1 MALNWK
7 GGWTSNLGVSDMT
20 YYKDDVVDHNNVMYI
35 VTANSVPIGSP
46 APSLDMSKWDT
57 VVSGAIGTSGSSG
70 TSGTSG
76 SSPIGTAKVYTSG
89 TAGTSWTFTH
99 NLGTL
104 NPIVQVWGTNGKV
117 VIPQEIVSVDTNTIK
132 IEFPELVAGKATI
145 GNGYS
150 GTSGT
155 SGTRGTSG
163 TSGFGV
169 PTGGTSGQ
177 VLVKNSGTSGDVS
190 WAILNTD
197 GWSTGEATTITAI
210 TTNPTK
216 PTVKISDYTRYKV
229 TGRNAASVQFKLAY
243 TSNTGFNNGSGQYL
257 FKLPTGIS
265 FDTSIHPLYTGD
277 TSSILVNNA
286 TISTLAY
293 ALPTF
298 GIISNDAAD
307 TATSVTIVPYSAT
320 TYRVIYG
327 WGTAETTI
335 TSSAFNPIGNTR
347 TYSWQFDITTA

>member
-7 GGWTSNLGVSDMT
+7 GGWISALGVSDMT

-35 VTANSVPIGSP
+35 VTATSVPIGSP
-46 APSLDMSKWDT
+46 APGLDMSKWDT

-163 TSGFGV
+163 SSGTSGFGV
-169 PTGGTSGQ
+169 ATGGTSGQ
-177 VLVKNSGTSGDVS
+177 ILAKVNNTSGNTQWVDNGAQATYLSVGKNVTAQNVSALARLTNWDTPITSINAGEWNGTTGIFTATKAGVYRVTCQFQLAGIAQTAGNGIGAYIYKNSSVVATGNAVLQVSVAPATLVPPPANVSVIISVAIGDTISV
-190 WAILNTD
+190 WAASQIAGNTA
-197 GWSTGEATTITAI
+197 STGNSLIIEE
-210 TTNPTK
+210 
-216 PTVKISDYTRYKV
+216 
-229 TGRNAASVQFKLAY
+229 
-243 TSNTGFNNGSGQYL
+243 
-257 FKLPTGIS
+257 LPS
-265 FDTSIHPLYTGD
+265 
-277 TSSILVNNA
+277 
-286 TISTLAY
+286 
-293 ALPTF
+293 
-298 GIISNDAAD
+298 
-307 TATSVTIVPYSAT
+307 
-320 TYRVIYG
+320 RVI
-327 WGTAETTI
+327 
-335 TSSAFNPIGNTR
+335 R
-347 TYSWQFDITTA
+347 

>member
-7 GGWTSNLGVSDMT
+7 GGWISALGVSDMT

-46 APSLDMSKWDT
+46 APGLDMSKWDT

-117 VIPQEIVSVDTNTIK
+117 VIPEEIVSVDANTIK

-177 VLVKNSGTSGDVS
+177 ILQKVDGTNYNTQWTTLYSEGNWIPTLSQNGFSISSTNNARWIKVGKMVTVIADITIAGTFSGTDANLIIGG
-190 WAILNTD
+190 L
-197 GWSTGEATTITAI
+197 
-210 TTNPTK
+210 PF
-216 PTVKISDYTRYKV
+216 TV
-229 TGRNAASVQFKLAY
+229 A
-243 TSNTGFNNGSGQYL
+243 NNGWVSGTGYFQNL
-257 FKLPTGIS
+257 TFDFRGALQPSVLSNENTIGFAFFPTNTASDRIGMLASGIKAGYCN
-265 FDTSIHPLYTGD
+265 FQI
-277 TSSILVNNA
+277 
-286 TISTLAY
+286 
-293 ALPTF
+293 
-298 GIISNDAAD
+298 
-307 TATSVTIVPYSAT
+307 
-320 TYRVIYG
+320 TYFV
-327 WGTAETTI
+327 
-335 TSSAFNPIGNTR
+335 
-347 TYSWQFDITTA
+347 D